1 MKLPSRRVT
10 LLAGL
15 ALILLT
21 NAVALGGVWWNRS
34 GEPDSVLALSE
45 RELRLAHRSGD
56 ENSGLALMLE
66 WRAVPFEGVD
76 SGHQTLFWGERTN
89 NPAWLGREKMLALGF
104 AAVPVSEEDPRGRFE
119 RSREVFIV
127 LEFDGPAYHGHRAQL
142 RARAERE
149 MALIDLDPQNREFMQ
164 RAERAREYL
173 EKEGQRSRLFAVD
186 AGLSA
191 EELRA
196 TYPDRNRHAIVR
208 GEIEPVHYL
217 QEANGPHGFIR
228 RVQAASIHVPFA
240 YRAGFEHASSAAF
253 AQTPAFVAELAFGKR
268 FEPWLRQVEPA
279 AGP

>member
-21 NAVALGGVWWNRS
+21 NMVALGGVWWNRS

-45 RELRLAHRSGD
+45 RELRLQHRSGN
-56 ENSGLALMLE
+56 ENSGLALTLE
-66 WRAVPFEGVD
+66 WRAVPFEASDAGQR
-76 SGHQTLFWGERTN
+76 SLFWGEYSH
-89 NPAWLGREKMLALGF
+89 NPAWLDRDKMQALGF
-104 AAVPVSEEDPRGRFE
+104 AAAPPPDEPRGRAE

-142 RARAERE
+142 RALAERE
-149 MALIDLDPQNREFMQ
+149 IALLDLDPQNREFMQ
-164 RAERAREYL
+164 RAEWAREYL
-173 EKEGQRSRLFAVD
+173 KKEGQRSRLFAVD

-208 GEIEPVHYL
+208 GEIQPVHV
-217 QEANGPHGFIR
+217 AHNARGPHGFIR
-228 RVQAASIHVPFA
+228 RIQPAAIHVPFA
-240 YRAGFEHASSAAF
+240 HRAVFERAAESDD
-253 AQTPAFVAELAFGKR
+253 ARTPAFTAELALGKR
-268 FEPWLRQVEPA
+268 FEPWLRKVEPVA
-279 AGP
+279 AP

>member
-45 RELRLAHRSGD
+45 RELRLAHQSGD
-56 ENSGLALMLE
+56 ENSGLALTLE
-66 WRAVPFEGVD
+66 WRAVPFEESD
-76 SGHQTLFWGERTN
+76 ASQRALFWGERTN
-89 NPAWLGREKMLALGF
+89 NPAWLGREKMQTLGF
-104 AAVPVSEEDPRGRFE
+104 AAVPVSEEPRGRFE

-142 RARAERE
+142 RERAERE
-149 MALIDLDPQNREFMQ
+149 MALIELDQQNREFIQ

-173 EKEGQRSRLFAVD
+173 EKEGERSRLFAVD
-186 AGLSA
+186 AALSA
-191 EELRA
+191 QELRA
-196 TYPDRNRHAIVR
+196 AYPDRSRYAIVR
-208 GEIEPVHYL
+208 GEIQPVHYL
-217 QEANGPHGFIR
+217 QDAKGPHGYIR
-228 RVQAASIHVPFA
+228 RVQAGSIHVPFA
-240 YRAGFEHASSAAF
+240 HRAVFEQASSSAYAR
-253 AQTPAFVAELAFGKR
+253 TPAFVAELAFGKR
-268 FEPWLRQVEPA
+268 LEPWLRQVEPA

>member
-1 MKLPSRRVT
+1 MKLPSHRTT

-15 ALILLT
+15 GLIVLT

-45 RELRLAHRSGD
+45 RELRLERQPGD
-56 ENSGLALMLE
+56 ENSGLSLMLE
-66 WRAVPFEGVD
+66 WRSVPFEEPD
-76 SGHQTLFWGERTN
+76 AGHQMLFWGERTN
-89 NPAWLGREKMLALGF
+89 NPAWLGREKMQALGF
-104 AAVPVSEEDPRGRFE
+104 AAVPVSEDPRGRSE

-127 LEFDGPAYHGHRAQL
+127 LEFDGPAYHRHRAHL

-149 MALIDLDPQNREFMQ
+149 MALIDLDPQNREFTQ

-173 EKEGQRSRLFAVD
+173 EKEDQRSRLFAVD

-196 TYPDRNRHAIVR
+196 TYPDRSRHAIVR
-208 GEIEPVHYL
+208 GEIQPVHYL
-217 QEANGPHGFIR
+217 QNANGPHGFIR

-240 YRAGFEHASSAAF
+240 YRAVFEHASSAAF

-279 AGP
+279 AKP